1 MGTLSVD
8 DASLKLHD
16 LVSAAAGATGER
28 VVLSLAG
35 RPAAAIVGLRHLA
48 GLEETIDLLSSGDA
62 VRRLAEGDAAFDAG
76 DVLAGPSLGTIDPSG
91 RYGKTRPDV
100 KPGELP
106 WELLVS
112 GPAARTL
119 SKLPAHISDLVVRF
133 IFERLSSRPAQAG
146 VELRGRLSRRFAA
159 RVETETVVYRLDTV
173 KHSVR
178 VLDVLHRG
186 GLVGH
191 GQSAGQRW

>member
-16 LVSAAAGATGER
+16 LVSAAGATGER
-28 VVLSLAG
+28 VVLSLGG
-35 RPAAAIVGLRHLA
+35 RPAAAIVGVRDLG
-48 GLEETIDLLSSGDA
+48 GLEETVELLSSGDV

-76 DVLAGPSLGTIDPSG
+76 DVLAGPSLCTIDPSG
-91 RYGKTRPDV
+91 RYAKARPDV
-100 KPGELP
+100 KPGEVP
-106 WELLVS
+106 WELLVGGQAS
-112 GPAARTL
+112 RTI

-133 IFERLSSRPAQAG
+133 IFERLTSAPQLAG

-159 RVETETVVYRLDTV
+159 RVETETIIYRLDTV

-186 GLVGH
+186 GLIGQ

>member
-1 MGTLSVD
+1 
-8 DASLKLHD
+8 
-16 LVSAAAGATGER
+16 VSNAGATGER
-28 VVLSLAG
+28 AVLVLG
-35 RPAAAIVGLRHLA
+35 GHPTAAIVGLRDLG
-48 GLEETIDLLSSGDA
+48 GLEETIELLSSGDV

-76 DVLAGPSLGTIDPSG
+76 DVLAGPSLSEIDPSG
-91 RYGKTRPDV
+91 RYAKGRPNV

-106 WELLVS
+106 WELLVG
-112 GPAARTL
+112 GPASRTL
-119 SKLPAHISDLVVRF
+119 SKLPAHISDIVVRF
-133 IFERLSSRPAQAG
+133 MFERLTSRPQQAG

-159 RVETETVVYRLDTV
+159 RVETETIIYRLDTV

-191 GQSAGQRW
+191 GQAAGQHW